1 MSQTRRKQMKD
12 MTKREIHV
20 EQMQAAQNA
29 IAQTQLKAADLL
41 NQAAKKI
48 KTLKM
53 IITALSG
60 LLIGVVA
67 SVIYKAYT

>member
-1 MSQTRRKQMKD
+1 MKD

>member
-1 MSQTRRKQMKD
+1 MSQTRAKQVKD
-12 MTKREIHV
+12 MTKKEIHN
-20 EQMQAAQNA
+20 AQ
-29 IAQTQLKAADLL
+29 IKHAQKVVSDIQVKATELL

-48 KTLKM
+48 KTLKL